1 MTNRTTPNSGD
12 DRPGP
17 TGELWPT
24 ADAEARA
31 PVIAGLRYIQ
41 GFMSDAE
48 QATTMQYIDSSPWCS
63 DLDRHVQHYGWRYD
77 YKARNVGTDKRIGPL
92 PDWLRAIGRR
102 LFDET
107 GAFDREPDQAI
118 VNEYLPGQ
126 GIAMHVDRDCFGP
139 AVATVSLGDAWRM
152 DLRRVG
158 AGKGEGESI
167 LLEPGSALVLSGEAR
182 NRWQHGIARRKRERV
197 GGGWR
202 PRERRV
208 SVTFRTVLTSEGAG
222 R

>member
-1 MTNRTTPNSGD
+1 MTNHTTPDSGND
-12 DRPGP
+12 KVAPA
-17 TGELWPT
+17 GELWPLM
-24 ADAEARA
+24 ASGVPGRQ
-31 PVIAGLRYIQ
+31 YIPC
-41 GFMSDAE
+41 FLSDAD
-48 QATTMQYIDSSPWCS
+48 QAATVRHIDNLRWRE
-63 DLDRHVQHYGWRYD
+63 DLERRVQHYGWRYD
-77 YKARNVGTDKRIGPL
+77 YQARGVGADMRIGPL

-118 VNEYLPGQ
+118 VNEYWPGQ

-139 AVATVSLGDAWRM
+139 AVAMVSLGDAWRM